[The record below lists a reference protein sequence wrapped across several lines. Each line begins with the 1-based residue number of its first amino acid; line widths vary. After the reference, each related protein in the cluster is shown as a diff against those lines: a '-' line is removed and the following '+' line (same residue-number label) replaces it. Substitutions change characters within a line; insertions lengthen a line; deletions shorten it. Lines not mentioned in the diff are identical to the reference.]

1 MSDQTKK
8 NMQVLRYL
16 FDTMNKGDIPQT
28 RKVIEEI
35 CTEDY
40 LLHDP
45 STPDFKPGIKKY
57 LESFDQFWGE
67 NTGLHVVVE
76 DMFGDGDKTVTRGY
90 FEYVENKTQEK
101 KKMVEIFIS
110 RFENGKIAEE
120 WQILA
125 PVS

>member
-28 RKVIEEI
+28 RKVVEEV

-45 STPDFKPGIKKY
+45 STPDLKPGIKKY

-76 DMFGDGDKTVTRGY
+76 DMFGDGDKTVTRGC

-101 KKMVEIFIS
+101 KKMVAIFIS

-120 WQILA
+120 WQVTAL
-125 PVS
+125 VS

>member
-1 MSDQTKK
+1 MSDQTEK
-8 NMQVLRYL
+8 NMQVLRNL

-45 STPDFKPGIKKY
+45 STPDLKPGIKKY

-67 NTGLHVVVE
+67 NSGIHVVAE
-76 DMFGDGDKTVTRGY
+76 DMFGEGDKTVTRGY